1 MDDTLNYEQLEKRL
15 AWLDGEHRNDKTVI
29 ASLQSKIDN
38 LDTENNA
45 LRTKLA
51 EMQSEITRLNTLMT
65 RLEQFELDIAEVRND
80 TGKQVDGFRE
90 ILRDQ
95 ALETEKHTQELE
107 GVNETLTSIHRKIQN
122 LDEIDKSISDRQ
134 DEDIRLARLIEEV
147 KAQVNE
153 VQDFDEDYKR
163 SLRLIEESRRQD
175 AKRLTDILGEVAAM
189 RKRQDETRGKQ
200 DLVGDNMRK
209 LENRIKDLIEAES
222 ERREA
227 QTAFIEKINL
237 AQVERDRIFK
247 DWGTRFED
255 MEQVTSGL
263 EDELTDLENTH
274 RSVKQSQ
281 AALDEVTQRFDRRIN
296 EITEIQRLNED
307 RFRQEWTTF
316 KSDDQKRWSNYI
328 LAQEEQHRE
337 MNRGLE
343 ALDAR
348 MTTIEE
354 HLSSLQDDLQQ
365 IGKDNI
371 KKMTAFLNALRDSI
385 ENNNTIFKE

>member
-1 MDDTLNYEQLEKRL
+1 MDDILNYEQLEKRVE
-15 AWLDGEHRNDKTVI
+15 WLDGEHRNDKTVI

-38 LDTENNA
+38 LDTENTA
-45 LRTKLA
+45 LRTRLA
-51 EMQSEITRLNTLMT
+51 EMESEITRLNTLMS
-65 RLEQFELDIAEVRND
+65 RLEQFELDISEVRND
-80 TGKQVDGFRE
+80 TGKQVEGFRE

-95 ALETEKHTQELE
+95 ALMAEKHTQELE
-107 GVNETLTSIHRKIQN
+107 GMNETLTDVRRKVQN
-122 LDEIDKSISDRQ
+122 LDEIDNSISDRQ
-134 DEDIRLARLIEEV
+134 EEDIRLARLIEEV

-153 VQDFDEDYKR
+153 VQEFSEDYKR
-163 SLRLIEESRRQD
+163 SIRLIEESRRQD
-175 AKRLTDILGEVAAM
+175 AKRLTDMLGEVAAM

-237 AQVERDRIFK
+237 VHVERDRIFK

-255 MEQVTSGL
+255 MERITTNL
-263 EDELTDLENTH
+263 EKELTDLENTH

-281 AALDEVTQRFDRRIN
+281 AALEEVTQRFDRRIN

-337 MNRGLE
+337 MNRGLDGLE
-343 ALDAR
+343 SRLA
-348 MTTIEE
+348 TIEE
-354 HLSSLQDDLQQ
+354 HLSTLQDDLQQ
-365 IGKDNI
+365 VGKDNI
-371 KKMTAFLNALRDSI
+371 KKMTALLNALRDSI
-385 ENNNTIFKE
+385 ENNNAIFKE